1 MRKRS
6 IDPAVGGEAELPL
19 VQENRVELTDQMEL
33 IDREGSRG
41 AEPPLDRGDRIESIT
56 RFVDRS
62 IDSPIDRIESISRS
76 IAGGQGVND
85 SILFSKRVLT
95 LWASCDKS
103 LPEQP

>member
-76 IAGGQGVND
+76 IRIVRSIAGGQGVND
-85 SILFSKRVLT
+85 SILFSK
-95 LWASCDKS
+95 
-103 LPEQP
+103 PF